1 MYIFT
6 LSITQ
11 LLLHVFFSYRHCS
24 ISCHFLVL
32 CPFNITWNLSDSTS
46 AALLTDPD
54 LQPKTWFVLHVCGDF
69 LYRPLRRLW
78 GVSGR
83 SQFSDR
89 HAAWCMYVNLPETLW
104 LLLRGSTVNNYC
116 CCVVSLTGN
125 NSHLTWLEI
134 QIINRHCK
142 IGQIDITGL
151 FLDWFVT
158 DFRQLIPFTW
168 QQTSQWGT
176 YLRKVHR
183 VTSRG
188 SWCHWSRDKWKYRG
202 YF

>member
-1 MYIFT
+1 MKLEWF
-6 LSITQ
+6 
-11 LLLHVFFSYRHCS
+11 HFSSSSHWS
-24 ISCHFLVL
+24 WSAAE
-32 CPFNITWNLSDSTS
+32 NLIRSARVWWLPVQTS
-46 AALLTDPD
+46 ATTL
-54 LQPKTWFVLHVCGDF
+54 G
-69 LYRPLRRLW
+69 RLRSVTVQW
-78 GVSGR
+78 QTCCV
-83 SQFSDR
+83 
-89 HAAWCMYVNLPETLW
+89 MYVCKSPWNSLAVVK
-104 LLLRGSTVNNYC
+104 RKYC

-188 SWCHWSRDKWKYRG
+188 SWCHWSRDKWKYLG